1 VVTDAN
7 GLPLVVRIG
16 PANQR
21 EEELL
26 EPMVRAIPPI
36 PGSQGGRPRRKPKAM
51 QGDRGYGFPW
61 IIAKV
66 RSMGI
71 KPLLAPRRSPHGSGL
86 GRTRYVVER
95 TLSWVGSP
103 RRLKLCYEMTG
114 EHFQAFHELGACL
127 ICSNRLRKVEK
138 VLK

>member
-1 VVTDAN
+1 MVTDAN

-36 PGSQGGRPRRKPKAM
+36 PGPRGGRPRRKPKVL

-66 RSMGI
+66 RAMGI
-71 KPLLAPRRSPHGSGL
+71 KPLLAPRKSKHGSGL
-86 GRTRYVVER
+86 GKTRYVVER

-103 RRLKLCYEMTG
+103 RRIKLCYEMTG
-114 EHFQAFHELGACL
+114 EHFQAFHELGACI
-127 ICSNRLRKVEK
+127 ICANRLRQVSK

>member
-36 PGSQGGRPRRKPKAM
+36 PGPRGGRPRRKPKAM

-66 RSMGI
+66 RAMGI

-86 GRTRYVVER
+86 GKTRYVVER

-103 RRLKLCYEMTG
+103 RRRKLCYEMTG